1 MAMKSITK
9 EIGLKAIMSIIIT
22 TILLP
27 IFAPTLYVLAEN
39 QETEDQKTEKHDY
52 FTSLVLK
59 EESEKR

>member
-1 MAMKSITK
+1 MKSITK